1 LQFSTVLTHGFL
13 SVFVQLILLRLSF
26 WLFSEAVT
34 HFRIFCKSSCHVFL
48 LQYGTLCSSQLLVPS
63 RLHPH
68 KLKPPM
74 YVCQGNS
81 YDLFLQGFVKEEE
94 FRCSQNKTVLL
105 FSSLSAPDF
114 ILFECL
120 GMLLQVLPL
129 LTKSI
134 VFC

>member
-1 LQFSTVLTHGFL
+1 
-13 SVFVQLILLRLSF
+13 
-26 WLFSEAVT
+26 
-34 HFRIFCKSSCHVFL
+34 
-48 LQYGTLCSSQLLVPS
+48 
-63 RLHPH
+63 
-68 KLKPPM
+68 M

-94 FRCSQNKTVLL
+94 FRCSQDKTVLM

-120 GMLLQVLPL
+120 GVLLQVLPL

-134 VFC
+134 VFY

>member
-1 LQFSTVLTHGFL
+1 
-13 SVFVQLILLRLSF
+13 
-26 WLFSEAVT
+26 
-34 HFRIFCKSSCHVFL
+34 
-48 LQYGTLCSSQLLVPS
+48 
-63 RLHPH
+63 
-68 KLKPPM
+68 
-74 YVCQGNS
+74 
-81 YDLFLQGFVKEEE
+81 LFLQGFVKEEE